1 MVRISTSDAPTV
13 QRLSRILLI
22 SIVLAV
28 LVGAARLALPGGD
41 GLAAQYFEG
50 TGDSKRLV
58 TAAVDRAQTT
68 GVVQTRWTG
77 VQPPAFSIV
86 WAGFLTIGAP
96 QTYTFALTTDAAALL
111 VIDDVPVVD
120 SRGSHALETR
130 TGQRRLT
137 SGPHS
142 VRIEVTKSAGA
153 FAFDWSWATSDA
165 ASTAVPAWLLST
177 RPVRYPQ
184 LLAASVVRWLLPPV
198 LVVALLL
205 AGVAMRQW
213 LRRWRPAWALELA
226 GQCTHQPRIL
236 VLHRCVREGLMQR
249 LAAWNLPALPRA
261 LTSALVLGAVVLPV
275 LLVAHAFAFWGRGVI
290 DQEAQVF
297 VINYLADRPF
307 LQTIFDPTLND
318 WGLYQAREL
327 SYVFD
332 WVDARIFAR
341 LMVDGHRLL
350 FLPFSSV
357 LSMAA
362 IVTIYLVGARRV
374 LRLQWSTALLL
385 LSLFL
390 STIVVQSSTAIL
402 YRSSKI
408 VLTTLQL
415 LFFFRALWLLEPS
428 RQPVSTVD
436 VAGLAVVGI
445 LMAWVDRQG
454 YALMMVVATVSGFLW
469 MRQRWLPQPAG
480 RVARAYGA
488 VAVAGVVATIWA
500 VAYNNIIAPQAIHRL
515 NGYWPD
521 FVFEEVPLERLDA
534 QLVKDT
540 LAMFTRQIEYFF
552 GHTPFVGVAV
562 LALVVWAAAVVH
574 DRQRPATTS
583 LWGWITGTGVVF
595 TTAIVSASIILIAV
609 MGMRHP
615 PVFRIADHA
624 LWYYTLPLQATVLCA
639 TSLALSRLPNE
650 RDARWPSYASLLFVV
665 MVAVNAWHWRAQRDF
680 IAQSPQYFGTEH
692 EFSRLYKLQF
702 DLDEAGAAES
712 ARVLPAWMRVHAD
725 AAEVRFPL
733 TDYSFLDAVRA
744 SYLTVQRR
752 VPLVD
757 AAGPH
762 WKELHEFLK
771 GGASPMLE
779 PGQVVD
785 TLRALQAIGIRRL
798 VVHRSQFASQDDANR
813 LIDAVHALG
822 EHVRDVK
829 DDGDTLAATLTDLR
843 LPPTR
848 DQEWSVVP
856 PSAFHLSASQA
867 VEGLPGVLDGN
878 SQTEWNSTTRQVGTE
893 WIRIDFDV
901 PHDLTGVR
909 LDITNAELMRYPR
922 GVRVE
927 GTTSDGTITL
937 FEGSALPQIFRGVL
951 VDPVKAPLVL
961 AFDARQVHSL
971 VIRQTGDS
979 PSWGWAVSE
988 LRVFE
993 RSR

>member
-1 MVRISTSDAPTV
+1 M
-13 QRLSRILLI
+13 QRLSRILI
-22 SIVLAV
+22 FTIVFAA
-28 LVGAARLALPGGD
+28 LVGAARVALPGGD

-58 TAAVDRAQTT
+58 TAAVDRTQTAR
-68 GVVQTRWTG
+68 VAQTRWNG
-77 VQPPAFSIV
+77 HQPPVFSIV
-86 WAGFLTIGAP
+86 WSGFLTIAAP
-96 QTYTFALTTDAAALL
+96 QTYTFALATDAEALL

-120 SRGSHALETR
+120 SRGHHALDTR

-142 VRIEVTKSAGA
+142 VRIEVTKAAGA
-153 FAFDWSWATSDA
+153 FSFDWGWAASDA

-177 RPVRYPQ
+177 QPVRYPQ
-184 LLAASVVRWLLPPV
+184 LLAARIVGWLLPLV
-198 LVVALLL
+198 LVVAVVLTGL
-205 AGVAMRQW
+205 AMRQW
-213 LRRWRPAWALELA
+213 LRRCRPAWALDLA
-226 GQCTHQPRIL
+226 GPCPHDPQIL
-236 VLHRCVREGLMQR
+236 LLHRCVREGLMQR
-249 LAAWNLPALPRA
+249 LATWHLPALPRA
-261 LTSALVLGAVVLPV
+261 VPSALMLGAAVLPV
-275 LLVAHAFAFWGRGVI
+275 LLVAHAFVFWGRGVI

-307 LQTIFDPTLND
+307 LQTIFDPALND

-332 WVDARIFAR
+332 WVDARIFAQ
-341 LMVDGHRLL
+341 LMVDWHRLL

-357 LSMAA
+357 LSMAG

-428 RQPVSTVD
+428 RRRVSKLD
-436 VAGLAVVGI
+436 VAGLAAVGM

-469 MRQRWLPQPAG
+469 MRQRWSPQPEG
-480 RVARAYGA
+480 RVARAYGS

-521 FVFEEVPLERLDA
+521 FVFEEVPLERFDA
-534 QLVKDT
+534 QLVRDT

-552 GHTPFVGVAV
+552 GHTPFLVVAA

-574 DRQRPATTS
+574 DKQRPATTS

-624 LWYYTLPLQATVLCA
+624 LWYYTLPLQATVLCG

-650 RDARWPSYASLLFVV
+650 RDARWPTYAGMVFVV

-702 DLDEAGAAES
+702 DLDEAGAVES
-712 ARVLPAWMRVHAD
+712 ARVLPAWMRVRPD
-725 AAEVRFPL
+725 VAEVRFPL

-798 VVHRSQFASQDDANR
+798 VVNRSQFASKDDASR
-813 LIDAVHALG
+813 LVDAIHALG
-822 EHVRDVK
+822 ERVSDVK
-829 DDGDTLAATLTDLR
+829 DDGDTLAATLTDVR
-843 LPPTR
+843 LPPTT
-848 DQEWSVVP
+848 DQEWAAVP
-856 PSAFHLSASQA
+856 QSAFRVSASQA
-867 VEGLPGVLDGN
+867 VEGLPHVLDAN
-878 SQTEWNSTTRQVGTE
+878 LQTEWNSTTRQVGTE
-893 WIRIDFDV
+893 WIRIDFDA

-922 GVRVE
+922 GLRVE
-927 GTTSDGTITL
+927 ATTSDGNVTL
-937 FEGSALPQIFRGVL
+937 FDGSALPQILRGVL
-951 VDPVKAPLVL
+951 IDPVKAPLVV
-961 AFDARQVHSL
+961 AFDARQVRSL

-993 RSR
+993 HSR